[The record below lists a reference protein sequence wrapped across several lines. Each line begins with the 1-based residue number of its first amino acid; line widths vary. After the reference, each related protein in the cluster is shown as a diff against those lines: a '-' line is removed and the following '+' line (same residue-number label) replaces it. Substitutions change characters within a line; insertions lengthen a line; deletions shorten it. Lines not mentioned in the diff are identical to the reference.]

1 MSTNKQAVI
10 RYRVLD
16 KCFSNFW
23 KRYYIED
30 LVEECC
36 KAIYEF
42 SGIKDGVKKRQ
53 IMDDIQF
60 MESEEGYS
68 VPLDKNRDGKRK
80 YYRYEDRN
88 FSINKQPLTPT
99 EAEQLKNTIFMLNRF
114 EGLPN
119 FDWMD
124 EVVARL
130 ENAFKLKNNE
140 TSVVS
145 FEQNKYLKGLE
156 YFSKLFNSIINK
168 QVLKIYYRVSFN
180 KPRQYIIHPYYLK
193 QYNNRWFLFGLTH
206 VDGENKI
213 MNMAIDRIDQ
223 IDDIRLPYI
232 ENTKTD
238 FNEYFD
244 DIVGVSVSYKNES
257 KVEKIKLKVDNVIYN
272 YIESKPIH
280 PSQTEKERTADYA
293 IIELTLIPNFEFE
306 TILLGFS
313 NKLEILS
320 PDSLRQRICKR
331 ASDILDR
338 NKR

>member
-10 RYRVLD
+10 RYRALD

-23 KRYYIED
+23 KRFYIED

-36 KAIYEF
+36 KAIYDF
-42 SGIKDGVKKRQ
+42 SGTRDGVKKRQ
-53 IMDDIQF
+53 VLDDIQF

-68 VPLDKNRDGKRK
+68 IPLDKIRDGKRK
-80 YYRYEDRN
+80 YYRYIDKN
-88 FSINKQPLTPT
+88 FSINKQPLTPA

-114 EGLPN
+114 DGLPD
-119 FDWMD
+119 FDWMK

-130 ENAFKLKNNE
+130 ENAFKLKSND

-145 FEQNKYLKGLE
+145 FEQNIYLKGLS

-168 QVLKIYYRVSFN
+168 QVLKILYRVSFN
-180 KPRQYIIHPYYLK
+180 TPCKYIIHPYFLK
-193 QYNNRWFLFGLTH
+193 QYNNRWFLFGLTNI
-206 VDGENKI
+206 DGENKI
-213 MNMAIDRIDQ
+213 MNMAIDRIDH
-223 IDDIRLPYI
+223 IEDVHLPYI

-257 KVEKIKLKVDNVIYN
+257 KVEKIVLKVDNVIYN

-280 PSQTEKERTADYA
+280 PSQTEKERTKDYA
-293 IIELTLIPNFEFE
+293 VIELTLIPNFEFE
-306 TILLGFS
+306 TVLLGFS

-320 PDSLRQRICKR
+320 PDSLRLRICKR
-331 ASDILDR
+331 ASDILER